1 MRWFCKFT
9 KKIISEKFSHLEFQF
24 FFCSKDPESN
34 QFITQKERNYL
45 QREIGNLERDIN
57 LPSTP
62 FKKILTSIPV
72 WAIIISQTGI
82 DFSFYVMTTDLPKY
96 LSDVMRF
103 DVEKNGL
110 YSSLPQVL
118 NFFSAMGFGL
128 LSDLCIHHE
137 YLSVKN
143 TRKIFTTTGEMN
155 DDNKFA

>member
-1 MRWFCKFT
+1 M
-9 KKIISEKFSHLEFQF
+9 I
-24 FFCSKDPESN
+24 FCSKDPESN
-34 QFITQKERNYL
+34 RFITVKEKNFLR
-45 QREIGNLERDIN
+45 REIGVLERDVT

-62 FKKILTSIPV
+62 FKAILTSVPV

-110 YSSLPQVL
+110 YSSLPQIL

-128 LSDLCIHHE
+128 LSDICINKE

-143 TRKIFTTTGEMN
+143 TRRIFTTVGKTRHL
-155 DDNKFA
+155 

>member
-1 MRWFCKFT
+1 M
-9 KKIISEKFSHLEFQF
+9 

-34 QFITQKERNYL
+34 RFITEKEKNYL
-45 QREIGNLERDIN
+45 RKEIGVLERDVN

-62 FKKILTSIPV
+62 FKCILTSISV

-82 DFSFYVMTTDLPKY
+82 DFSFYIMTTDLPKY
-96 LSDVMRF
+96 FSDVMRI
-103 DVEKNGL
+103 DVERNGL

-128 LSDLCIHHE
+128 ISDICINKE

-143 TRKIFTTTGEMN
+143 TRRIFTTTG
-155 DDNKFA
+155 DTKPF

>member
-1 MRWFCKFT
+1 M
-9 KKIISEKFSHLEFQF
+9 I
-24 FFCSKDPESN
+24 FCSKDPESN
-34 QFITQKERNYL
+34 RFISSEEKSYL
-45 QREIGNLERDIN
+45 RREIGVLERDVN

-62 FKKILTSIPV
+62 FRAILTSLPV

-118 NFFSAMGFGL
+118 NFFSAMAFGL
-128 LSDLCIHHE
+128 LSDVCINKQ

-143 TRKIFTTTGEMN
+143 TRRIFTTAGE
-155 DDNKFA
+155 KQEWKKVSR

>member
-1 MRWFCKFT
+1 MRK
-9 KKIISEKFSHLEFQF
+9 
-24 FFCSKDPESN
+24 
-34 QFITQKERNYL
+34 
-45 QREIGNLERDIN
+45 EIGVLERDLT

-62 FKKILTSIPV
+62 FKAILTSVPV

-103 DVEKNGL
+103 DVEENGL

-118 NFFSAMGFGL
+118 NFFSSMSFGL
-128 LSDLCIHHE
+128 LSDVCINKE

-143 TRKIFTTTGEMN
+143 TRRFFTTTG
-155 DDNKFA
+155 DD